1 MALYLKIF
9 LVCVF
14 LQPLPEKKSFSK
26 HFDRFS
32 TEFLRSRQIALNK
45 FVSRI
50 ADHPVMSFN
59 DNFHVFLTAK
69 TWVSASCLVINL
81 RKCSDMLRYSELG
94 LNRLLTKLMLKVSIF
109 VLFCVKYVVHV
120 NCT

>member
-1 MALYLKIF
+1 MAQMTAITVHVIIKCYFNQLTSLF
-9 LVCVF
+9 LEHLILNYVHLITF
-14 LQPLPEKKSFSK
+14 FQPLPEKKSFSK

-32 TEFLRSRQIALNK
+32 TEFLKSRQIALNK

-69 TWVSASCLVINL
+69 TWVSAS
-81 RKCSDMLRYSELG
+81 S
-94 LNRLLTKLMLKVSIF
+94 LLQLP
-109 VLFCVKYVVHV
+109 
-120 NCT
+120 

>member
-81 RKCSDMLRYSELG
+81 A
-94 LNRLLTKLMLKVSIF
+94 
-109 VLFCVKYVVHV
+109 
-120 NCT
+120 